1 MPIGE
6 AGPAP
11 GGPQLLWEM
20 QPLTSGAHISRVALL
35 LYPFD
40 IAKLLSQT
48 FIELKVLAG
57 KTWSEKPQ
65 ILFEPLFTDNVS
77 QRPREGE

>member
-1 MPIGE
+1 MAVGE

-11 GGPQLLWEM
+11 AGPQLLWET
-20 QPLTSGAHISRVALL
+20 QPLTSGAHIGRVVLL

-40 IAKLLSQT
+40 TAKLLGQT

-57 KTWSEKPQ
+57 ETWSEKPQ
-65 ILFEPLFTDNVS
+65 ILFEPLFTDKVS